1 MEEKQIYQELLISI
15 KDIRDNL
22 KDAISYINTFN
33 ENIEQGLKIDD
44 SNSFNSSV
52 KTVKNN
58 LDGKIQQLQNVIIPA
73 ITSKS

>member
-1 MEEKQIYQELLISI
+1 MDEKQIYQELLISI